1 MGKFRFELWFSENA
15 TDFRSD
21 YPFANL
27 EEAFCSRRML
37 GIHGNGAHSIRFKA
51 VFEVL
56 ICVVKYDVG
65 NFSKRTEVP
74 RHVFQ

>member
-15 TDFRSD
+15 TDFRSN

-27 EEAFCSRRML
+27 VEAFCSRRML
-37 GIHGNGAHSIRFKA
+37 GINGNGAHSIRFKA

-56 ICVVKYDVG
+56 ICVVEYYVG
-65 NFSKRTEVP
+65 NFSKRPEVS
-74 RHVFQ
+74 RQVF